1 MSKEKR
7 DLSTKKAKIAI
18 VGGGIAGSTIALYL
32 SEIGLDVTLFE
43 KGPSLVNGPPVC
55 HLHAGGNLYREIS
68 DQQCV
73 TLLKESIDLMRFYPD
88 AIDHRPT
95 VIAVPTDDSGSPEEL
110 YSRLNML
117 QSEYAALIKLDPKN
131 RVLGESSD
139 YFRLY
144 EREDIEALKRVEVVV
159 KPIQMDHW
167 MIPVAKNI
175 DLEKVQFPLIM
186 VQEYGL
192 NLFRLASSVTL
203 TLNEKENCQVLL
215 EHKVTDLTKSEE
227 DENWLVKY
235 RDNGALQQDSFDFLI
250 NAAGF
255 RTGDLDNMLG
265 FERERFV
272 EFKAAYVSQW
282 EGCDSTWPEVIF
294 YGERGTPKGMA
305 QFTPYPGGYF
315 QLHGMTKE
323 ITLFEDG
330 LVKSSQQ
337 DAQPQ
342 LKTKFIKKLEKEWD
356 PGDVKKRSESAIDHL
371 AQYIPTFDSAKVVSK
386 PLYGAQQIPGLD
398 AGLRAADVSFVDEHY
413 ARCEIVKASSV
424 LSMADTITRQL
435 IALGHVD
442 ESMHRR
448 RGFSTMEEL
457 DTGMISKQA
466 ESLCRARDY
475 PVALTHRSMVYPH
488 MTA

>member
-1 MSKEKR
+1 MSKEV
-7 DLSTKKAKIAI
+7 SSQAKIAV

-43 KGPSLVNGPPVC
+43 KGTSLVNGPPVC

-73 TLLKESIDLMRFYPD
+73 TLLKESIDLIRFYPD

-117 QSEYAALIKLDPKN
+117 QAEYAALIALDSGN
-131 RVLGESSD
+131 RVLGDSSD

-144 EREDIEALKRVEVVV
+144 GREEVEALKREEVVN
-159 KPIQMDHW
+159 KPTQLDHW

-175 DLEKVQFPLIM
+175 DLDKVQFPLIM

-192 NLFRLASSVTL
+192 NLFRLASSATL
-203 TLNEKENCQVLL
+203 TLEEKENCQVLL
-215 EHKVTDLTKSEE
+215 EHKVTGLTKSEK
-227 DENWLVKY
+227 DESWLVKY
-235 RDNGALQQDSFDFLI
+235 RHEGTVKEDSFDFLI

-282 EGCDSTWPEVIF
+282 EGCDSVWPEVIF

-330 LVKSSQQ
+330 LVKSSQE

-342 LKTKFIKKLEKEWD
+342 LKTKFIEKIEKAWD
-356 PGDVKKRSESAIDHL
+356 PTDVKNRSESAIGHL
-371 AQYIPTFDSAKVVSK
+371 AQYIPAFDSAKVVSK

-398 AGLRAADVSFVDEHY
+398 ADLRAANVSFVDEHY

-424 LSMADTITRQL
+424 LTMADTITKQL
-435 IALGHVD
+435 ITLGYVD
-442 ESMHRR
+442 EKMYKSRDH
-448 RGFSTMEEL
+448 STMRAL
-457 DTGMISKQA
+457 DTKAISKQA
-466 ESLCRARDY
+466 ESLCEARDY
-475 PVALTHRSMVYPH
+475 PVALTRRSMPGLP
-488 MTA
+488 MIA